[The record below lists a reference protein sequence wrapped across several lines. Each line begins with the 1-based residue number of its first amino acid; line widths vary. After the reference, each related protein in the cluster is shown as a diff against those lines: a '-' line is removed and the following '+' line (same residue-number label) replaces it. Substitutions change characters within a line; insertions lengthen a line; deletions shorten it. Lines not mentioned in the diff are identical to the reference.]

1 MTHSSFSPSLLKN
14 CEGSPLKSFLEGA
27 ASLSY
32 IDWSPLFHSGSS
44 LVISNLLHLKMPV
57 LPCMLIF
64 NFYLCVATPFSNF
77 RFFSRESPLTSLPPY
92 NCSNQIFE
100 LAFHAAPHIGCQLSR
115 EVFECSNIKRS
126 NRLVRYNIYYFFALV
141 NNQISI
147 L

>member
-1 MTHSSFSPSLLKN
+1 M
-14 CEGSPLKSFLEGA
+14 FLEGA

-57 LPCMLIF
+57 LPRMLIF
-64 NFYLCVATPFSNF
+64 NFSHCVATPFSNF

-100 LAFHAAPHIGCQLSR
+100 LAFHAVPHIGHHLSH
-115 EVFECSNIKRS
+115 EVFERRNIEKSNC
-126 NRLVRYNIYYFFALV
+126 LVRYNIYYFFALV

-147 L
+147 LEHKYSGNHFESIVKNPEQ